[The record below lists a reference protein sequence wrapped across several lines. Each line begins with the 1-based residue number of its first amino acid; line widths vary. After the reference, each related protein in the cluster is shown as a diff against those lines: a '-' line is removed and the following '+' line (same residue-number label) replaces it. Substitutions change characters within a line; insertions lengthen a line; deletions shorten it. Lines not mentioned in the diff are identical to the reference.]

1 MPILYGF
8 KIILEALALLAWVQI
23 VSKLFGFSAITARD
37 AARHSISNMLFIYHS
52 GTISTV

>member
-23 VSKLFGFSAITARD
+23 VSKLFGFSDITARD